1 MIGRSKL
8 DWSGVALS
16 LVLASQ
22 LFSSGPAAGSEPIR
36 IGVVGEMSGMGG
48 SKLPAG
54 AAVAIAVDL
63 ALADAKSSGTLKQD
77 FTVDK
82 RDDICRPDLAA
93 TIAREMADREK
104 KVGLVI
110 GHSCPSASL
119 AASQVYR
126 EKGILQID
134 PATTDPVLT
143 EQQRGKPSV
152 IFRVAERQDR
162 AAAIAVI
169 ALRNQIAGKNVSL
182 VGGNLQKTW
191 FERFRSLAAGTGGVS
206 PTDVVP
212 DRNAG
217 SGITIVYDPM
227 NRIDLAST
235 GNRDDVYGVFGP
247 DDRVGVKSGDG
258 AKIKRLAERLR
269 QAGYSA
275 PLGPAI
281 NAYASIQV
289 WVSAMNAAQ
298 STDTDKV
305 AEQMRKLHFDT
316 IRGPIAFDETGDVQ
330 QPVITIVRFQ
340 NPIIEVPNQCNE
352 PVCKDCKCGDCCPK
366 K

>member
-8 DWSGVALS
+8 EWLGVASGLM
-16 LVLASQ
+16 LASQ
-22 LFSSGPAAGSEPIR
+22 LLSSGPAAGSEPIK
-36 IGVVGEMSGMGG
+36 IGVVGEMSGTAG

-54 AAVAIAVDL
+54 AAMAVAVDL
-63 ALADAKSSGTLKQD
+63 ALADAKSSGALKQD
-77 FTVDK
+77 FTVNI
-82 RDDICRPDLAA
+82 RDDICKPDLAA
-93 TIAREMADREK
+93 TIAREMADRER
-104 KVGLVI
+104 VGLVI

-126 EKGILQID
+126 ERGILQID

-191 FERFRSLAAGTGGVS
+191 FDRFRSLAAGTGGVS
-206 PTDVVP
+206 PTDAVP
-212 DRNAG
+212 DKDAG
-217 SGITIVYDPM
+217 SGVTIIYDPM
-227 NRIDLAST
+227 NRVDLPST
-235 GNRDDVYGVFGP
+235 SNRDDVYGVFGP

-258 AKIKRLAERLR
+258 AKIKQLAERLK

-298 STDTDKV
+298 STDTNKV